1 MVAATD
7 DFNIVKIVRVDGWQA
22 DATVVHLASEN
33 FISEEIVAKKTSV
46 AVGEIVRLS
55 HGDINKIAKKN
66 VHAVVLLS
74 DIVDVLSVLVNS
86 V

>member
-7 DFNIVKIVRVDGWQA
+7 DFNIVKIVRVDCWQA
-22 DATVVHLASEN
+22 DATVVHLASET

-55 HGDINKIAKKN
+55 HGYINKITKKN

-74 DIVDVLSVLVNS
+74 DVVDVLSVLIDS